1 MNAFRLSFHAGW
13 GGGELCVCFVIVL
26 FIRMSVFVVRSEA
39 PSVSMDM
46 PQQLNQMS
54 TAGMMGNSL
63 HDEDDD
69 YDS

>member
-1 MNAFRLSFHAGW
+1 M
-13 GGGELCVCFVIVL
+13 CFFIVL

-46 PQQLNQMS
+46 SQQLNQMS

>member
-1 MNAFRLSFHAGW
+1 MNAFRLSFHAGQ
-13 GGGELCVCFVIVL
+13 GGELCVCFVIVL

-46 PQQLNQMS
+46 SQQLNQMS

>member
-1 MNAFRLSFHAGW
+1 MAYRTVCVCV
-13 GGGELCVCFVIVL
+13 CVCFFIVL
-26 FIRMSVFVVRSEA
+26 FTRMSVFVVRSKA